1 MGTCLIIS
9 GGDYS
14 PLKDDI
20 GYDYVIACDLGYE
33 HALKMGIKP
42 DMMVSDFD
50 SLDRSKFP
58 ADEIALLEFPVRK
71 DDSDTMLAIK
81 HALKEGYGHI
91 VISCALGGRL
101 DHTIANIQSM
111 AYVAERGGVCE
122 IISDKEYL
130 RTFTGGELSLEKR
143 EGFSLSLF
151 SITDRCTGV
160 SISGSAY
167 DCENIT
173 LTNSF
178 PLGISNYWKEERVTI
193 RMSEGIM
200 LIAESLIK

>member
-20 GYDYVIACDLGYE
+20 RYDYVIACDLGYE

-42 DMMVSDFD
+42 DIMVSDFD

-130 RTFTGGELSLEKR
+130 RTFTGGELSLKKR

-167 DCENIT
+167 DCENVT

-200 LIAESLIK
+200 LIVESLIK

>member
-42 DMMVSDFD
+42 DIMVSDFD

-58 ADEIALLEFPVRK
+58 ADEIPLLEYPVRK

-81 HALKEGYGHI
+81 HALKGGFDHI
-91 VISCALGGRL
+91 IISCALGGRL

-111 AYVAERGGVCE
+111 AYVAEHGGVCE

-167 DCENIT
+167 DCENVT

>member
-42 DMMVSDFD
+42 DIMVSDFD

-167 DCENIT
+167 DCENVT

-193 RMSEGIM
+193 RMSKGIM

>member
-42 DMMVSDFD
+42 DIMVSDFD

-167 DCENIT
+167 DCENVT

>member
-1 MGTCLIIS
+1 M
-9 GGDYS
+9 
-14 PLKDDI
+14 KDDI

-42 DMMVSDFD
+42 DIMVSDFD

-167 DCENIT
+167 DCENVT

>member
-42 DMMVSDFD
+42 DIMVSDFD

-167 DCENIT
+167 DCENVT

-178 PLGISNYWKEERVTI
+178 PLGISNCWKEERVTI

>member
-42 DMMVSDFD
+42 DIMVSDFD

-178 PLGISNYWKEERVTI
+178 PLGISNYWKEESVTI

>member
-42 DMMVSDFD
+42 DIMVSDFD

-167 DCENIT
+167 DCENVT

-193 RMSEGIM
+193 RMTEGIM